1 MDSFVTQ
8 SIIHVHNIIIL
19 HLFLDFVSK
28 WLFCFHNVRYM
39 YQGVCELIYVG
50 NKGTCDAISFILL
63 QS

>member
-28 WLFCFHNVRYM
+28 WLFCFHNVY
-39 YQGVCELIYVG
+39 
-50 NKGTCDAISFILL
+50 TCIKVSAS
-63 QS
+63 